1 MVKIVCP
8 HCGYDGSKE
17 ARHNRSDNF
26 QYLEDAVT
34 YRSVL
39 YGHGHEDAGEDEV
52 LQVDGLYHV
61 YDEGNETNPRFLC
74 MNCLGEFPV
83 PDDLELDFI

>member
-1 MVKIVCP
+1 MAKIVCP
-8 HCGYDGSKE
+8 HCGYDGKGQ
-17 ARHNRSDNF
+17 ARHSSQDNF

-39 YGHGHEDAGEDEV
+39 HGHGFKEWAEDEV